1 MELTFNHTREFSK
14 LLQTDISN
22 FTETQGLRFPLQETL
37 RMDLHCHDYN
47 SDVPDEILGR
57 ILNVPETWTPTETVL
72 KTLQQN
78 GCNAFTIT
86 NHNNARSCYE
96 LQNKG
101 VDILTGAEFSC
112 TVPDFKIGIHVLA
125 YGFTP
130 AQETMLNKLRK
141 NVYAFQEYAV
151 SHDIPTVWA
160 HPLYHYSPKHIPDM
174 AFFNKMSL
182 VFERFE
188 VINGQRDTWQNLLVK
203 SWIESL
209 TPTVLESNAYHAGIK
224 PSDFCNHPYKK
235 YMTGGSDSHMGIFTG
250 QSGTYLHVPD
260 LEERKKS
267 LPVSQLALEAIKKG
281 QMAPYGSHNN
291 NEKLNIAFLD
301 YVCQIAI
308 NHKDPGLL
316 RLLLHQGTAQEKML
330 ALFIT
335 NAFAELQQHKTT
347 MKFVELFHQS
357 FVGVVPGN
365 LKRMLIKKPYKP
377 VFDEALKIA
386 HAKKNQPTQAAAIY
400 TRSVQNISDELNS
413 LLWARAEKKIEKLKL
428 AYDFT
433 GLSFDQILKDF
444 ELPADLRTYLTKSNS
459 SDKKDKNSAN
469 KSKFLKTLD
478 GLSFPFLASGM
489 LLAANFTSIKVLYN
503 ARPMLN
509 NFSEHLQKYKHPKRM
524 LWLTDTFEDKN
535 GVSMVLKSVLR
546 HIQQHDLPIDLL
558 VCSDHLT
565 SEKNLIVV
573 KPDATF
579 TLPFYSQ
586 QPVRIPNINKINA
599 IFKEG
604 EYDRVMT
611 STELPMG
618 LVAQFLKHAYHVP
631 AYFYLHTDWML
642 FGKKVL
648 HLEKPSLERLKRL
661 LRSFYQ
667 MFDVV
672 FVLNKD
678 QQNWL
683 SGEQMKIDKGKLKMT
698 AHWVDDI
705 YQTARNHEIKNTLPS
720 NQPTVIYAGRLSKEK
735 GVMELPEIIG
745 KIKGTHPNLKVIIAG
760 SGPEED
766 SLKQLLPDASFMGWM
781 EQKQLVDLYSS
792 ADLLLLPS
800 RFDTFSCVVLEA
812 MSCGLPVIAYNNKGP
827 KDIITDGKNGFL
839 ADTKEGFSKKTISYL
854 SQTEL
859 HKKIR
864 QAARLR
870 SKEYDATTIMNQLLT
885 DIQLISPS
893 RP

>member
-14 LLQTDISN
+14 LLQTDISK
-22 FTETQGLRFPLQETL
+22 FTETQRLRFPLQETL
-37 RMDLHCHDYN
+37 KMDLHCHDYN
-47 SDVPDEILGR
+47 SDVPDEVLGR
-57 ILNVPETWTPTETVL
+57 ILNVPETWTPTGTVL

-112 TVPDFKIGIHVLA
+112 TVPDFQIGIHVLA

-130 AQETMLNKLRK
+130 AQETMLNKLRR

-160 HPLYHYSPKHIPDM
+160 HPLYHYSPKHIPGM

-203 SWIESL
+203 SWIEGL
-209 TPTVLESNAYHAGIK
+209 TPAVLESNSYLSGIK
-224 PSDFCNHPYKK
+224 PTDFCQHPYRKT
-235 YMTGGSDSHMGIFTG
+235 MTGGSDSHMGIFTG
-250 QSGTYLHVPD
+250 LSGTYLHVPD

-267 LPVSQLALEAIKKG
+267 TPVLELALEAIKKG

-316 RLLLHQGTAQEKML
+316 RLLLHKGSNQDKML
-330 ALFIT
+330 ALVIS

-347 MKFVELFHQS
+347 MKFVELFHDS
-357 FVGVVPGN
+357 FNGVEPGN
-365 LKRMLIKKPYKP
+365 LQRMLIKKPYKP

-386 HAKKNQPTQAAAIY
+386 KAKNTNPAEAAAVY
-400 TRSVQNISDELNS
+400 TKSVQNIGEELNK
-413 LLWARAEKKIEKLKL
+413 LLWNRALKKIEHLQQVNDFSKLS
-428 AYDFT
+428 
-433 GLSFDQILKDF
+433 LSQLLKEF
-444 ELPADLRTYLTKSNS
+444 ELPVDFRTYLSKNNGE
-459 SDKKDKNSAN
+459 KKDKNSSN
-469 KSKFLKTLD
+469 KNQLLKFLD

-509 NFSEHLQKYKHPKRM
+509 DFSDHLQKYKHPKRM

-535 GVSMVLKSVLR
+535 GVSMVLKSMLH
-546 HIQQHDLPIDLL
+546 HIQQHDLPIDIL
-558 VCSDHLT
+558 VCSDHLK

-586 QPVRIPNINKINA
+586 QPIRIPNINKINA

-631 AYFYLHTDWML
+631 AYFYLHTDWMM

-648 HLEKPSLERLKRL
+648 HLDKPGSDRLKRF
-661 LRSFYQ
+661 LRTYYGL
-667 MFDVV
+667 FDLV

-678 QQNWL
+678 QKNWL
-683 SGEQMKIDKGKLKMT
+683 SGEDMKISKEKVKLT
-698 AHWVDDI
+698 AHWVDEI
-705 YQTARNHEIKNTLPS
+705 YQTTDKTMVSPTLKNKELPTLM
-720 NQPTVIYAGRLSKEK
+720 YAGRISKEK
-735 GVMELPEIIG
+735 GILELPEIIG
-745 KIKGTHPNLKVIIAG
+745 KIREKVPDIKVIIAG
-760 SGPEED
+760 TGPDED
-766 SLKQLLPDASFMGWM
+766 QLKQLLPQAVFTGWLD
-781 EQKQLVDLYSS
+781 QKQLIDHYAN

-812 MSCGLPVIAYNNKGP
+812 MSCSLPVIAYNTKGP
-827 KDIITDGKNGFL
+827 KDIISNGINGFL
-839 ADTKEGFSKKTISYL
+839 VNDKEDFSHQAILYL
-854 SQTEL
+854 QDNSFHQKVRAAALHRSTEYNAEN
-859 HKKIR
+859 IV
-864 QAARLR
+864 
-870 SKEYDATTIMNQLLT
+870 NQLLT
-885 DIQLISPS
+885 DVQLTL
-893 RP
+893 

>member
-1 MELTFNHTREFSK
+1 MKLSLNHTREFSK
-14 LLQTDISN
+14 LLQTDISK
-22 FTETQGLRFPLQETL
+22 FTETQRLRFPLQETL
-37 RMDLHCHDYN
+37 KMDLHCHDYN

-151 SHDIPTVWA
+151 SHDIPTIWA
-160 HPLYHYSPKHIPDM
+160 HPLYHYSPKHIPGM

-209 TPTVLESNAYHAGIK
+209 TPAVLESNSYLSGIK
-224 PSDFCNHPYKK
+224 PTDFCRHSYRKT
-235 YMTGGSDSHMGIFTG
+235 MTGGSDSHMGIFTG
-250 QSGTYLHVPD
+250 LSGTYLHVPD

-267 LPVSQLALEAIKKG
+267 TPVSELALEAIKKG

-316 RLLLHQGTAQEKML
+316 RLLLHKGSNQDKML
-330 ALFIT
+330 ALVIS

-347 MKFVELFHQS
+347 MKFVELFHDS
-357 FVGVVPGN
+357 FNGVEPGN
-365 LKRMLIKKPYKP
+365 LQRMLIKKPYKP
-377 VFDEALKIA
+377 VFDEAMKIA
-386 HAKKNQPTQAAAIY
+386 KAKNTNPGEAAAVY
-400 TRSVQNISDELNS
+400 TKSVQNIGEELNK
-413 LLWARAEKKIEKLKL
+413 LLWNRAIKKIEHLQQENDFSKLS
-428 AYDFT
+428 
-433 GLSFDQILKDF
+433 LSQLLKEF
-444 ELPADLRTYLTKSNS
+444 ELPVDLRTYLSKNNGE
-459 SDKKDKNSAN
+459 KKDKNFSN
-469 KSKFLKTLD
+469 KNQLLKFLD

-509 NFSEHLQKYKHPKRM
+509 DFSDHLQKYKHPKRM

-535 GVSMVLKSVLR
+535 GVSMVLKSMLH
-546 HIQQHDLPIDLL
+546 HIQQRDLPIDIL
-558 VCSDHLT
+558 VCSDHLK

-586 QPVRIPNINKINA
+586 QPIRIPNINKINA

-631 AYFYLHTDWML
+631 AYFYLHTDWMM

-648 HLEKPSLERLKRL
+648 HLDKPGSDRLKRF
-661 LRSFYQ
+661 LRTYYGL
-667 MFDVV
+667 FDLV

-678 QQNWL
+678 QKNWL
-683 SGEQMKIDKGKLKMT
+683 SGEDMKISKEKVKLT
-698 AHWVDDI
+698 AHWVDEI
-705 YQTARNHEIKNTLPS
+705 YQTTDKTMVSPGSKNKELPTLM
-720 NQPTVIYAGRLSKEK
+720 YAGRISKEK
-735 GVMELPEIIG
+735 GIMELPEIIG
-745 KIKGTHPNLKVIIAG
+745 KIREKIPDIKVIIAG
-760 SGPEED
+760 TGPDED
-766 SLKQLLPDASFMGWM
+766 QLKQLLPQADFTGWLD
-781 EQKQLVDLYSS
+781 QKQLIDHYAS

-812 MSCGLPVIAYNNKGP
+812 MSCSLPVIAYNTKGP
-827 KDIITDGKNGFL
+827 KDIISNGINGFL
-839 ADTKEGFSKKTISYL
+839 VNDKEDFPHQAILYL
-854 SQTEL
+854 QDDSFHQKVRAAALHRSTEYNAEN
-859 HKKIR
+859 IV
-864 QAARLR
+864 
-870 SKEYDATTIMNQLLT
+870 NQLLT
-885 DIQLISPS
+885 DVQLTL
-893 RP
+893 